1 MEFDDENGTNCISL
15 LCYGSVKHCSLFIL
29 FYFLAAEKA
38 KEKLDG
44 RWFGGRRINASLF
57 DLKKFQTGDYSN

>member
-1 MEFDDENGTNCISL
+1 MVTSFLFFISISYQEKIL
-15 LCYGSVKHCSLFIL
+15 EYIVLF
-29 FYFLAAEKA
+29 FVAAEKA

>member
-1 MEFDDENGTNCISL
+1 VLFL
-15 LCYGSVKHCSLFIL
+15 LNHCLSIL
-29 FYFLAAEKA
+29 FLAAEKA

-44 RWFGGRRINASLF
+44 RWFGGRRISAVLF

>member
-1 MEFDDENGTNCISL
+1 MFL
-15 LCYGSVKHCSLFIL
+15 LKHCFFIL
-29 FYFLAAEKA
+29 FYFVAAEKA

>member
-1 MEFDDENGTNCISL
+1 VEFDEEN
-15 LCYGSVKHCSLFIL
+15 
-29 FYFLAAEKA
+29 AAEKA

-57 DLKKFQTGDYSN
+57 DLKNFKQEIILIDENSIVHSQNCIIHCYRIHRNA

>member
-1 MEFDDENGTNCISL
+1 MKIVSDHIIFIFISISYQEKIL
-15 LCYGSVKHCSLFIL
+15 EYIVLF
-29 FYFLAAEKA
+29 FVAAEKA